1 MYASRVTVQNLRTIA
16 SATVALRAPPL
27 PSERKVASA
36 NGARRNLTVLLG
48 NNGAGKTTLLRAIAM
63 AAMAPVLA
71 AGSGFVP
78 YSLVRRTDGRAEP
91 YALAQG
97 EFVLYEKQDGRAGA
111 LTQSLR
117 LLPGSSYND
126 RIDVSAGPDH
136 GWGEALF
143 DDRSMAGLVVGYG
156 ADRRVE
162 SVGGS
167 DPESRFKRRSLRY
180 GRIAGL
186 FEESVALVP
195 LSSWLPRFLR
205 ANAGRHKQVIT
216 LINKVLPDA
225 QIEPVPRDGEY
236 YFSLRGSSL
245 PFAALSD
252 GYRAFIGWFAD
263 LLFHICLGAPSG
275 HRLDETT
282 GIVLI
287 DEVDLH
293 LHPAW
298 QREVVPRV
306 ADALPHMQFV
316 VSTHSPL
323 VVGSLHRDNVLLLT
337 DHAVNARV
345 RETRIATPSSE
356 TFGLGAEQL
365 LTSETFGLES
375 TRAPHFVDRL
385 QQASRA
391 AQQGGAEATMHFL
404 RLLSLGDAAGE
415 APPSAGDMPAPKRE
429 PAKKPVARRPVKK
442 AAPKKASKKA

>member
-1 MYASRVTVQNLRTIA
+1 MYASRITLQNLRTIA

-27 PSERKVASA
+27 PSEHAEGPA

-48 NNGAGKTTLLRAIAM
+48 NNGAGKTTVLRAVAM

-78 YSLVRRTDGRAEP
+78 YSLVRRTGGTAAP
-91 YALAQG
+91 HALAQG
-97 EFVLYEKQDGRAGA
+97 EFVLYEKQDRRAGT

-117 LLPGSSYND
+117 LLPGSLYND
-126 RIDVSAGPDH
+126 RIDVSASAGFDKA
-136 GWGEALF
+136 WEETLF

-195 LSSWLPRFLR
+195 LSSWLPRFHR
-205 ANAGRHKQVIT
+205 ENAGRHKQVIT

-225 QIEPVPRDGEY
+225 QIEPAPRDGEY
-236 YFSLRGSSL
+236 YFSVRGSSL

-282 GIVLI
+282 GIALI

-298 QREVVPRV
+298 QLEVVPRV
-306 ADALPHMQFV
+306 ADALPYMQFV

-337 DHAVNARV
+337 DHAVSALV
-345 RETRIATPSSE
+345 RETRIAPPAAE

-365 LTSETFGLES
+365 LTSESFGLVS
-375 TRAPHFVDRL
+375 TRTPDFVDRL

-391 AQQGGAEATMHFL
+391 AQQGSAEATMHFL

-415 APPSAGDMPAPKRE
+415 APPAADERPA
-429 PAKKPVARRPVKK
+429 PAKKPAKK
-442 AAPKKASKKA
+442 APKRRATKKASR